1 VIGRRRAWFHSTTTT
16 SWTRGVSRG
25 ARKRSEPGAP
35 GIGFLF
41 IPFVF
46 PVLGAVIAVLYPLA
60 GAAALGLAIALLV
73 VGSSLGIPSEA
84 IGRGMLLP
92 ALVLI

>member
-1 VIGRRRAWFHSTTTT
+1 
-16 SWTRGVSRG
+16 
-25 ARKRSEPGAP
+25 
-35 GIGFLF
+35 
-41 IPFVF
+41 VF